1 MGLKPSFNN
10 TVWHTKTVQNAVNK
24 AGNFGWI
31 FDGRKICWSR
41 NNIPELR
48 FTVNMD
54 EERGREPRPD
64 KAPFIVM
71 FIMRKTTVI
80 RLDTLR
86 AYLEGKMGWDDHVL
100 ECMNFFD
107 HVIRRGP
114 SESMISIKRN
124 FYDKTQPRR
133 QLLDD
138 THRHIE
144 AVKGIYASIR
154 TNSSIRSGGTGISIN
169 VDVANTAFW
178 YCNRSFLDVAV
189 SYLKSCKREYSTMQ
203 PADIIK
209 ALQPVMY
216 ADERDQ
222 RVRDIGPSD
231 MFKMLRR
238 MSKLTFFVKH
248 RGKMNDA
255 NKVYRVKGFVWDVKR
270 FGKELP
276 CARNYTFEKQ
286 GQQITVEQYFWERY
300 QIRLRAWNMPLVETT
315 RDGVFPMETIT
326 PHPFQKYNWKLD
338 GEQTSK
344 MIKFAVTRPRERGGD
359 IMANVKTLRWAD
371 DRYLK
376 EYGLQIKDQ
385 MEGVRAR
392 VIPNP
397 AVQFAKSKKDPGVSG
412 RWDLRDQVFA
422 MPNQRP
428 LKAWAVVVVNNS
440 VPPPAVQNFVSTFVK
455 LYRGHG
461 GNVQTTQPPV
471 KALSL
476 SRTAGVAM
484 DMENIYNEVGK
495 QFQMSPDLIFYVLP
509 NKDMITYERMKKSMD
524 VRFATLSQMV
534 QSAHV
539 MKCQP
544 QYCSNVAMKVNAKLG
559 GYTSRLANSPSFF
572 PVPTMMI
579 GVDVSHGSFGQTGQM
594 QASLAAVTM
603 SMDKDC
609 VSYAASCQTNGYR
622 VEVLTKNTIQ
632 DVFRPM
638 VLRWCQK
645 NKISPVNVFYFRDG
659 VSEGEFQKVLD
670 QEIDEIRK
678 CINEVG
684 RTKCKL
690 TVIVGT
696 KRHHIRF
703 FPDKPADGDK
713 NSNPL
718 PGTVV
723 ETEVTHPFHYDF
735 YLCSHVAIQG
745 TARPVHYHVLMDE
758 INMPVDLLQTMIYHQ
773 SYQYVR
779 STTPVSLHP
788 AIYYAHLAAARG
800 RAHEDMDAS
809 AKDPNLRQQEMRMP
823 LAKHNDAATV
833 ASSKLRD
840 VEAAPLL
847 PIGGKDGP
855 EKLARNDNIDFFN
868 RTMWY
873 I

>member
-1 MGLKPSFNN
+1 
-10 TVWHTKTVQNAVNK
+10 
-24 AGNFGWI
+24 
-31 FDGRKICWSR
+31 
-41 NNIPELR
+41 
-48 FTVNMD
+48 MD
-54 EERGREPRPD
+54 QERGREPRPD
-64 KAPFIVM
+64 KGPFIVM
-71 FIMRKTTVI
+71 FIIRKTTVI
-80 RLDTLR
+80 RLDALR
-86 AYLEGKMGWDDHVL
+86 AYLQGQMGWDDHVL

-114 SESMISIKRN
+114 SETMLSIKRN
-124 FYDKTQPRR
+124 FYDKTQPKR
-133 QLLDD
+133 QLLDE

-144 AVKGIYASIR
+144 AIKGIYASIR
-154 TNSSIRSGGTGISIN
+154 TNSSIRSGGTGLSIN

-189 SYLKSCKREYSTMQ
+189 SYLKSCKREYNLMQ
-203 PADIIK
+203 PADFVK

-276 CARNYTFEKQ
+276 CARNFTFERQ
-286 GQQITVEQYFWERY
+286 GQQITVEKYFWEKY

-371 DRYLK
+371 DPYLK

-422 MPNQRP
+422 VPNQRP

-440 VPPPAVQNFVSTFVK
+440 VPPAGVQNFVSTFVK
-455 LYRGHG
+455 QYRGHG
-461 GNVQTTQPPV
+461 GNIQTTQPPI

-484 DMENIYNEVGK
+484 DMERIYNEVGK
-495 QFQMSPDLIFYVLP
+495 QFQMSPDLIFYILP
-509 NKDMITYERMKKSMD
+509 SKDMVTYERMKKSMD

-539 MKCQP
+539 IKCQA

-559 GYTSRLANSPSFF
+559 GYTSKLTNSPNFF
-572 PVPTMMI
+572 PAPTMMI

-594 QASLAAVTM
+594 QASLAAMTM

-609 VSYAASCQTNGYR
+609 ISYAATCQTNGYR
-622 VEVLTKNTIQ
+622 VEVLTKNTIR

-638 VLRWCQK
+638 VLRWCQR
-645 NKISPVNVFYFRDG
+645 NKVSPVNVFYFRDG

-670 QEIDEIRK
+670 QEIDEVRK
-678 CINEVG
+678 CINEIG
-684 RTKCKL
+684 RTQCKL

-713 NSNPL
+713 NANPF

-758 INMPVDLLQTMIYHQ
+758 INMPVDLLQTMIYHH

-779 STTPVSLHP
+779 STTPVSIHP

-800 RAHEDMDAS
+800 RAHEDMDSS
-809 AKDPNLRQQEMRMP
+809 AKDPYFRQQEMRMP

-833 ASSKLRD
+833 ASSKLLRGA
-840 VEAAPLL
+840 EAAPLL
-847 PIGGKDGP
+847 PIGGKDDS
-855 EKLARNDNIDFFN
+855 EKLARPDNIDFFN